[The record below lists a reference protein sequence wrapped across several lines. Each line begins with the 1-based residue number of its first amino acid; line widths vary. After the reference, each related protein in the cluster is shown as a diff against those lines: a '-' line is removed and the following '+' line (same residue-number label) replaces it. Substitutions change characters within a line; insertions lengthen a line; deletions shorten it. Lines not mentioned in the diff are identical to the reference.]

1 VQPYRANDE
10 LTRTNVAR
18 PLAFLVAA
26 AFALAPFV
34 IWFSF
39 PREQDHPNWSQ
50 GMLALGYE
58 IGAALLA
65 AGAGRWYGKKARL
78 LRVWGFVLL
87 FAGALV
93 TITLAFALVPLVLLA
108 APSLRNREYAPATA

>member
-1 VQPYRANDE
+1 MY
-10 LTRTNVAR
+10 VAR

-34 IWFSF
+34 IWFFF

-50 GMLALGYE
+50 GVLALSYE

-65 AGAGRWYGKKARL
+65 VGARRWYGSKARL
-78 LRVWGFVLL
+78 LRVWGFLL
-87 FAGALV
+87 LLAGALV
-93 TITLAFALVPLVLLA
+93 TITLAFALVPLLLLA
-108 APSLRNREYAPATA
+108 APSLRNRKYAPAAA